1 MRTAA
6 SQEGQ
11 DHATSLR
18 SSAAIAAT
26 VIAAAALAA
35 WSWQPAAA
43 QGAVPC
49 TAIEDDAERLACYDR
64 ALRPAPAAPAAQ
76 PSASPAAPA
85 PAAGTPAAAAAAAA
99 TAAPAAAT
107 EVAPRAERAV
117 RQSVAPA
124 APAAPVAGTASTTDV
139 IPIVIVGVRTLP
151 GRETIFTAEDGATW
165 VQSDSQQIVGLPEA
179 PFEAEIQP
187 GAMGSRFLRPKDFP
201 RRIRVRA
208 ASR

>member
-1 MRTAA
+1 MRTVA

-11 DHATSLR
+11 DHATLLR
-18 SSAAIAAT
+18 SSAAIAAA
-26 VIAAAALAA
+26 VVAAAALAA
-35 WSWQPAAA
+35 GSWQPAAA

-64 ALRPAPAAPAAQ
+64 ALRPAPAAPTAQ
-76 PSASPAAPA
+76 PSASSAVPA
-85 PAAGTPAAAAAAAA
+85 PA
-99 TAAPAAAT
+99 
-107 EVAPRAERAV
+107 
-117 RQSVAPA
+117 APA
-124 APAAPVAGTASTTDV
+124 APAAPVAGAATSANDV

-165 VQSDSQQIVGLPEA
+165 VQSDSQQIVGLPDA

-201 RRIRVRA
+201 RRIRVRS

>member
-6 SQEGQ
+6 SQERQ
-11 DHATSLR
+11 DHATLLR

-26 VIAAAALAA
+26 VVAAAALAA
-35 WSWQPAAA
+35 WPWQPAAA

-64 ALRPAPAAPAAQ
+64 ALRPAPAAR
-76 PSASPAAPA
+76 
-85 PAAGTPAAAAAAAA
+85 PAAAAPAAI
-99 TAAPAAAT
+99 AAPAAT
-107 EVAPRAERAV
+107 EVAPSGERTV
-117 RQSVAPA
+117 RQSAAPV
-124 APAAPVAGTASTTDV
+124 APAAPVAGAATSADSV
-139 IPIVIVGVRTLP
+139 VPIVIVGVRALP
-151 GRETIFTAEDGATW
+151 GRETIFTTEDGATW
-165 VQSDSQQIVGLPEA
+165 VQSDSQQIVGLPDA

-201 RRIRVRA
+201 RRIRVRS